1 MITDDR
7 CPVSIHPATSDE
19 VEVAAR
25 IYQAAAHELHDRLR
39 ASNPWANI
47 EARQEDLQHAR
58 RALRALVAGDGGA
71 LVIARDPHGEPV
83 GMAAVMVHPPHAHLA
98 FLFVMPD
105 RQNQGIGRALL
116 EAVSRH
122 IDTFGVTAI
131 TLASSR
137 DPKAWHRYLR
147 WGLRPGPPQLPFRA
161 AHPIFPLH
169 MAEHSVLHHRP
180 IVASDLETL
189 IALDRPVR
197 GGDRS
202 ARIAAWLAT
211 GSTGELV
218 FDRATGEPRG
228 YALVHLNEWFG
239 QIGPVVALDRLDFP
253 MVLDVALVAAGRIP
267 NPDFLPWRAD
277 CSARNHLAVD
287 PLLAAGFTLEAIV
300 NWFETGP
307 VGQWD
312 HYLFRDEDEL

>member
-7 CPVSIHPATSDE
+7 PTVSIETASIDQID
-19 VEVAAR
+19 VAAR
-25 IYQAAAHELHDRLR
+25 IYQVAAQELHERLR

-47 EARQEDLQHAR
+47 EARTGDLQQAN
-58 RALRALVAGDGGA
+58 RALRALLAGDDGA
-71 LVIARDPHGEPV
+71 LVIARDERGQPV
-83 GMAAVMVHPPHAHLA
+83 GMAAVMIHPPHAHLA
-98 FLFVMPD
+98 YLFVMPD
-105 RQNQGIGRALL
+105 RQNQGVGRALL
-116 EAVSRH
+116 ERVSRH
-122 IDTFGVTAI
+122 MDAFAVTAI

-137 DPKAWHRYLR
+137 DAKAWQRYLR

-169 MAEHSVLHHRP
+169 TPAHPSLSHRP

-189 IALDRPVR
+189 FALDRPVR
-197 GGDRS
+197 GGERR
-202 ARIAAWLAT
+202 ARIAAWLAE

-218 FDRATGEPRG
+218 LDSITGEPRG
-228 YALVHLNEWFG
+228 YALVHLNDWVG
-239 QIGPVVALDRLDFP
+239 QIGPVVALDPSDFP
-253 MVLDVALVAAGRIP
+253 FTLEVALVAAGRIP
-267 NPDFLPWRAD
+267 NPEFRPWRVD

-287 PLLAAGFTLEAIV
+287 PLLAAGFTLESIV

-312 HYLFRDEDEL
+312 RYLFRDEDEL